1 MFLHNILLFLSLL
14 PKTKIINTPI
24 FENFNIIKLH
34 NVVLLHDQCINLNT
48 QINYN
53 INENT
58 KQYKNIYIIDYSP
71 IDDITKPDVLLK
83 IILGKNINGKVNIFY
98 FDKIEKKDIIN
109 QSYKKIPS
117 KIKLLNKK
125 IYKIIDSWDSSFN
138 LYNHNCRHFSHYFV
152 KSCDT
157 LL

>member
-24 FENFNIIKLH
+24 FENFNMIKLH
-34 NVVLLHDQCINLNT
+34 NVVLLNEQYINLNT
-48 QINYN
+48 
-53 INENT
+53 EDT
-58 KQYKNIYIIDYSP
+58 HSLHFEYKNIYIIDYSP
-71 IDDITKPDVLLK
+71 IEDITKPDVLLK

-109 QSYKKIPS
+109 QSYKKISS

-152 KSCDT
+152 KSCDI
-157 LL
+157 LYF